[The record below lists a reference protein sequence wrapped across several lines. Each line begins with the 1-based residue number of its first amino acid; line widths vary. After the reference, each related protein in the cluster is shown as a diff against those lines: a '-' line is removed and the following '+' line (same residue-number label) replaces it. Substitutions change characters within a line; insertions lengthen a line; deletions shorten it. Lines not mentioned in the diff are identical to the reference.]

1 MTRTGTPLFAAI
13 AACYHRP
20 VSLKRMGALMVARL
34 HGFLFVTVLVAA
46 AAAVTAADARSLSAR
61 ALYGKWCSSGGSEQ
75 FDDDTLTAV
84 TRSGTRHRFKIT
96 RYEVTPDTVIVH
108 WINDKGERVSTDF
121 GEFSADRDRMV
132 QMRNEDGPRREFHRC
147 R

>member
-1 MTRTGTPLFAAI
+1 
-13 AACYHRP
+13 
-20 VSLKRMGALMVARL
+20 MVARL
-34 HGFLFVTVLVAA
+34 HGILIILVAA

-61 ALYGKWCSSGGSEQ
+61 AIYGKWCTSGGSEQ

-84 TRSGTRHRFKIT
+84 TRSGNRHRFKVT
-96 RYEVTPDTVIVH
+96 RYEVTPDRVTVH
-108 WINDKGERVSTDF
+108 WMNDKGERVSTDF
-121 GEFSADRDRMV
+121 DEFSADGERMA

>member
-1 MTRTGTPLFAAI
+1 
-13 AACYHRP
+13 
-20 VSLKRMGALMVARL
+20 MGALMVARL
-34 HGFLFVTVLVAA
+34 HGFLIVLVAA

-61 ALYGKWCSSGGSEQ
+61 AIYGKWCTSGGSEH
-75 FDDDTLTAV
+75 FDDDYLTAV

-96 RYEVTPDTVIVH
+96 RYEVTPDKVIVH

-121 GEFSADRDRMV
+121 GEFSEERDRMV
-132 QMRNEDGPRREFHRC
+132 QLRNEDGPRREFHRC